1 MLSSYSTEPSIS
13 ISVKTLQPRESK
25 LMISAPIKI
34 PKVSSNERIE
44 EYALTFNFFNP
55 GKMSPPDIWKNRLE
69 QRIKTYFEESDKN
82 DDKE

>member
-44 EYALTFNFFNP
+44 EYALNCNFFNP
-55 GKMSPPDIWKNRLE
+55 GKMSPPDNWKERLA
-69 QRIKTYFEESDKN
+69 QRIKNYDE
-82 DDKE
+82 KE